1 MALTKE
7 YGPIMFH
14 LANIKNQNIMDFVKI
29 LCDKGEVKQYK
40 VISDSYIFVIFN
52 NQNIDDPD
60 IIFKFGDKYTELKK
74 VCGPNFAGFNAY
86 FTKWS
91 DGDTRYSDEY
101 VREICTGTWIDGKT
115 GKAIT
120 HSGTTTHSEENTFSI

>member
-1 MALTKE
+1 MSLTKE

-91 DGDTRYSDEY
+91 DGDTRYSDVY

-120 HSGTTTHSEENTFSI
+120 HATTTPSEENTFSI

>member
-1 MALTKE
+1 MSLTKE

-40 VISDSYIFVIFN
+40 VVSDSYIFVIFN

-60 IIFKFGDKYTELKK
+60 TIFKFGDKYTELKK
-74 VCGPNFAGFNAY
+74 VCGPNFAGFDAY

-120 HSGTTTHSEENTFSI
+120 HSTTTPSEENTFSI

>member
-1 MALTKE
+1 MSLTKE

-40 VISDSYIFVIFN
+40 AVSDSYIFVIFN

-60 IIFKFGDKYTELKK
+60 TIFKFGDKYTELKK

-120 HSGTTTHSEENTFSI
+120 HSITTTSEENTFSI

>member
-1 MALTKE
+1 MSLTKE

-91 DGDTRYSDEY
+91 DGDTRYSAEY

-120 HSGTTTHSEENTFSI
+120 HSTTTSSEENTFSI

>member
-1 MALTKE
+1 MSLTKE

-60 IIFKFGDKYTELKK
+60 TIFKFGDKYTELKK
-74 VCGPNFAGFNAY
+74 VCGPNFAGFDAY

-120 HSGTTTHSEENTFSI
+120 HATTTPSEENTFSI

>member
-1 MALTKE
+1 MSLTKE

-60 IIFKFGDKYTELKK
+60 TIFKFGDKYTELKK

-115 GKAIT
+115 GKAII
-120 HSGTTTHSEENTFSI
+120 HSTTTPSEENTFSI

>member
-60 IIFKFGDKYTELKK
+60 IIFKFGDKYKELKK

-120 HSGTTTHSEENTFSI
+120 HSTTTPSEENTFSI

>member
-1 MALTKE
+1 MSLTKE

-120 HSGTTTHSEENTFSI
+120 NSTTTPSEENTFSI

>member
-1 MALTKE
+1 MSLTKE

-115 GKAIT
+115 GKVIT
-120 HSGTTTHSEENTFSI
+120 HSTTTPSEENTFSI

>member
-1 MALTKE
+1 MSLTKE

-14 LANIKNQNIMDFVKI
+14 LANIKNQNLMDFVKI

-91 DGDTRYSDEY
+91 DGDTRYSDVY

-120 HSGTTTHSEENTFSI
+120 HSTTTSSEENTFSI

>member
-1 MALTKE
+1 MSLTKE

-91 DGDTRYSDEY
+91 DGYTPYSDEY

-120 HSGTTTHSEENTFSI
+120 HATTTPSEENTFSI

>member
-1 MALTKE
+1 MSLTKE

-40 VISDSYIFVIFN
+40 VISNSYIFVIFN
-52 NQNIDDPD
+52 NQKIDDPD
-60 IIFKFGDKYTELKK
+60 TIFKFGDKYTELKK
-74 VCGPNFAGFNAY
+74 VCGPNFAGFDAY

-101 VREICTGTWIDGKT
+101 VREICTGNWIDGKT
-115 GKAIT
+115 GKTIT
-120 HSGTTTHSEENTFSI
+120 HATTTHSEENTFSI

>member
-1 MALTKE
+1 MSLTKE

-60 IIFKFGDKYTELKK
+60 TIFKFGDKYTELKK

-120 HSGTTTHSEENTFSI
+120 HSTTTTSEENTFSI

>member
-1 MALTKE
+1 MSLTKE

-40 VISDSYIFVIFN
+40 VVSDSYIFVIFN

-60 IIFKFGDKYTELKK
+60 TIFKFGDKYTELKK

-120 HSGTTTHSEENTFSI
+120 HSTTTTSEENTFSI

>member
-1 MALTKE
+1 MSLTKE

-40 VISDSYIFVIFN
+40 VISNSYIFVIFN

-60 IIFKFGDKYTELKK
+60 TIFKFGDKYTELKK

-115 GKAIT
+115 GKAIN
-120 HSGTTTHSEENTFSI
+120 HATTTPSEENTFSI

>member
-1 MALTKE
+1 MSLTKE
-7 YGPIMFH
+7 YGPIMFY
-14 LANIKNQNIMDFVKI
+14 LANTKQHSIMDFVKI

-40 VISDSYIFVIFN
+40 ALSDSFIFVIFN
-52 NQNIDDPD
+52 NQKIDDSD
-60 IIFKFGDKYTELKK
+60 IVFKFGDKYTELKK
-74 VCGPNFAGFNAY
+74 VYNPNFAGFNAY

-120 HSGTTTHSEENTFSI
+120 HATTTSSEENTFSI

>member
-1 MALTKE
+1 MSLTKE

-60 IIFKFGDKYTELKK
+60 TIFKFGDKYTELKK

-120 HSGTTTHSEENTFSI
+120 YSTTTTSEENTFSI

>member
-1 MALTKE
+1 MSFTKE

-60 IIFKFGDKYTELKK
+60 IIFKFDDKYTELKT
-74 VCGPNFAGFNAY
+74 VCGPNFAGFDAY

-91 DGDTRYSDEY
+91 DRDTSYSNEY

-120 HSGTTTHSEENTFSI
+120 NSTSTPSEENTFSI

>member
-1 MALTKE
+1 MSLTKE

-60 IIFKFGDKYTELKK
+60 TIFKFGDKYTELKK

-120 HSGTTTHSEENTFSI
+120 HSTTTPSEENTFSI

>member
-1 MALTKE
+1 MSLTKE

>member
-1 MALTKE
+1 MSLTKE

-60 IIFKFGDKYTELKK
+60 TIFKFGDKYTELKK
-74 VCGPNFAGFNAY
+74 VCGPNFAGFDAY

-120 HSGTTTHSEENTFSI
+120 HSTTTPSEENTFSI

>member
-1 MALTKE
+1 
-7 YGPIMFH
+7 
-14 LANIKNQNIMDFVKI
+14 MDFVKI

>member
-1 MALTKE
+1 MSLTKE

-40 VISDSYIFVIFN
+40 VISESYIFVIFN

-115 GKAIT
+115 GKVIT
-120 HSGTTTHSEENTFSI
+120 HSTTTPSEENTFSI

>member
-91 DGDTRYSDEY
+91 DGDTRYSDVY

-120 HSGTTTHSEENTFSI
+120 HATSTPSEENTFSI

>member
-1 MALTKE
+1 MSLTKE

-14 LANIKNQNIMDFVKI
+14 FANIKNQNIMDFVKI

-52 NQNIDDPD
+52 NQNIDDLD

-120 HSGTTTHSEENTFSI
+120 HSTTTPSEENTFSI

>member
-1 MALTKE
+1 MSLTKE

-14 LANIKNQNIMDFVKI
+14 IANIKNQNIMDFVKI

-74 VCGPNFAGFNAY
+74 VYNPNFAGFYAY

-101 VREICTGTWIDGKT
+101 VRETCTGT
-115 GKAIT
+115 
-120 HSGTTTHSEENTFSI
+120 

>member
-1 MALTKE
+1 MSLTKE

-14 LANIKNQNIMDFVKI
+14 LANIKNQNIRGFVKI

-120 HSGTTTHSEENTFSI
+120 NSTATSSEENTFSI